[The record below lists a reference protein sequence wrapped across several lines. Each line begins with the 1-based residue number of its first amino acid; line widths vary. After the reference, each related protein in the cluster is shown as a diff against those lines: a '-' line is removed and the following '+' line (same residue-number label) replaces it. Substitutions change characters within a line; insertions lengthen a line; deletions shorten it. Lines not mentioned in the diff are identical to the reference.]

1 MIQVPTHMRLTVLRR
16 CEEVKQETVNI
27 KYVRSKVSIGPTYS
41 RKQHKGKESWQGM
54 GTTDG
59 VVVDLLNTCPLS
71 RRLYEVREQ
80 ALRQPG
86 RKRVHIA
93 RMGRAKCLRP
103 GCAGGTGR
111 RPMPGTET
119 AGGM

>member
-1 MIQVPTHMRLTVLRR
+1 MIKVPTHMRLTVLRR

-41 RKQHKGKESWQGM
+41 RVKEKESWRGM

-71 RRLYEVREQ
+71 RCLYEVREQ

-86 RKRVHIA
+86 RKRVRVA
-93 RMGRAKCLRP
+93 RMGRAKCLKP
-103 GCAGGTGR
+103 GCAGGTR
-111 RPMPGTET
+111 SRPMPGTET